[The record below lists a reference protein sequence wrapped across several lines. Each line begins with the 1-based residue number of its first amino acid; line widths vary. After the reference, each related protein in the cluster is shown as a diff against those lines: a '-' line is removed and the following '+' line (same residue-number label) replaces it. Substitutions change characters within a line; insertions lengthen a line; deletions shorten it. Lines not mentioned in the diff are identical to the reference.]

1 MRLGGGACFLLTHF
15 PVFDSEA
22 VCEGVASPSPDG
34 EEGRRLGAPTSA
46 WTPEARLLSPAGKD
60 RASQETIVCDDHG
73 TCSGD
78 DARQRHMSVGVP
90 TSAWT
95 PKARLSSPAGRDR
108 ASLKTSLL

>member
-1 MRLGGGACFLLTHF
+1 MVRLGGGVCFLLTHF

-78 DARQRHMSVGVP
+78 DASQRHVSGGSYFSLDSQGQALI
-90 TSAWT
+90 TCRC
-95 PKARLSSPAGRDR
+95 KLL
-108 ASLKTSLL
+108 SLKTSLL